1 MIKIEGCIPYPQVSR
16 DVGVGGGGGCWVI
29 LYMNRRELD
38 RKENKDIRLRDRMW
52 CDRHAE
58 ARHFP
63 RVISSLL
70 DWMSGDEARND
81 ADKNGI
87 ELHGNGR
94 PERGRCCSYFKES
107 LDRTDV

>member
-1 MIKIEGCIPYPQVSR
+1 ML
-16 DVGVGGGGGCWVI
+16 GVGCWVI

-70 DWMSGDEARND
+70 DWMSGDEANEGD
-81 ADKNGI
+81 GGEK
-87 ELHGNGR
+87 
-94 PERGRCCSYFKES
+94 CSEVHVS
-107 LDRTDV
+107 EAVS